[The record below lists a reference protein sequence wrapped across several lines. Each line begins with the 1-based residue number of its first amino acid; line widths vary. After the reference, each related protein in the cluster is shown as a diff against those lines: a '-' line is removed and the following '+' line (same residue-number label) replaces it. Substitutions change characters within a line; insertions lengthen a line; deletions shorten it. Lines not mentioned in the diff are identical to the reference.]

1 MTATLEAERI
11 AKLLVTRQE
20 AAEALSLS
28 LREVDEARRAGKL
41 LAKKYGSKVLIP
53 WSEVEQFAESLPWAP
68 VKKR

>member
-1 MTATLEAERI
+1 MTATLDAEQA
-11 AKLLVTRQE
+11 AKLLVTRQK

-28 LREVDEARRAGKL
+28 LREIDEARRAGKL

-53 WSEVEQFAESLPWAP
+53 WSELEHFAETLPWAP